1 MKKVIDTIL
10 KIANW
15 CESTKMVAFILSCLY
30 IVSLS
35 VIGFAFYRG
44 DAAQGI
50 FASLAWIFAVLPSL
64 MRCLSNLLDIK

>member
-15 CESTKMVAFILSCLY
+15 CESTKMVAFLLACLY

-35 VIGFAFYRG
+35 VIGFSFYRG

-50 FASLAWIFAVLPSL
+50 FASLAWIFACVPSL
-64 MRCLSNLLDIK
+64 ARCLETILKIK